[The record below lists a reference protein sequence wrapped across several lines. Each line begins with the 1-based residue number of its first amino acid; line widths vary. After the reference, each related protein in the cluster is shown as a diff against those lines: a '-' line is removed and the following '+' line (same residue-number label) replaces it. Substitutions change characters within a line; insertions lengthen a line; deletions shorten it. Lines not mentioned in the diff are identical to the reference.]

1 MTSRTWQIGIVGTF
15 DLQNYGDL
23 LFPILAEAELS
34 ARLGDV
40 ELHRF
45 SYLARTPPD
54 WPYPVISVAELPE
67 RASGLDGM
75 LIGGGYLIRFDKVI
89 APGYGP
95 PAPAIHHPTGYWLT
109 PGLIALQHGVPLVW
123 NGPGMHCNEIPDW
136 AHPLMELALEQSRY
150 IAVRDTPSQ
159 EALAHFVDRSRIAV
173 VPDTAF
179 GLPRWLPAEPSAE
192 LARLRE
198 AAGLTGPYIVV
209 QAALGLDSVSR
220 FLGKQADRMR
230 SLQILALPIGPVLG
244 DRATILPADLPGLV
258 RLPVW
263 PQPLLLAELIRNA
276 EAVVGHSFHLAVTAL
291 ASGVPSFSLQDLS
304 AGKYSALLGFDTIHQ
319 LEADS
324 EPDADWFFA
333 RVGRSA
339 PSPVGV
345 GLLDRVAEH
354 WDRVAEALRQG
365 ARAPGP
371 ELGRFWQAL
380 PRLLEGGPIA
390 PAGVAGGAD
399 PGADHE
405 VGRLL
410 QLARA
415 EIVERDRRV
424 AALESSNSWK
434 LTSPLRFA
442 GSRLRRRGTRRTM
455 INLSRIAQHKLETEP
470 YRWARLD
477 ELFSPEDGAALAA
490 SYPRDHF
497 KLLSAHGGEKDY
509 EYEARSLIRMSADA
523 ASYPEAL
530 SPAWR
535 SFAQD
540 LVSPAYRDAMS
551 LLTGCDL
558 TDSPLEV
565 NVFHYGP
572 GASLGAHPDLPD
584 KVVTHVFYFNESWDC
599 ENGGCLAILR
609 SKDSKD
615 IAAKIPPLV
624 GTSGVLVRSDNS
636 WHAVEPVVRGSR
648 RSRRSVT
655 VTFYRPGSQS
665 SMWPPDDPTPL
676 HDYEE
681 SGPAAAEP
689 ARKAGWW
696 SRFTSREQ

>member
-1 MTSRTWQIGIVGTF
+1 MTARTWKIGIAGTF

-23 LFPILAEAELS
+23 LFPIVAEAELS

-40 ELHRF
+40 ELQRF
-45 SYLARTPPD
+45 SYSARTPPG
-54 WPYPVISVAELPE
+54 WPYPVISLAELPE
-67 RASGLDGM
+67 RAIGLDGM
-75 LIGGGYLIRFDKVI
+75 LIGGGYLIRFDKEI

-109 PGLIALQHGVPLVW
+109 PGLIALQYGVPLVW
-123 NGPGMHCNEIPDW
+123 NAPGMHCNEIPVW
-136 AHPLMELALEQSRY
+136 AQPLMKLALEESRY
-150 IAVRDTPSQ
+150 IAVRDAPSR
-159 EALAHFVDRSRIAV
+159 EVLARFVDPGRIAV

-179 GLPRWLPAEPSAE
+179 GLPRWLAAEPSAE
-192 LARLRE
+192 LVRLLGS
-198 AAGLTGPYIVV
+198 AGLTGPYIVV
-209 QAALGLDSVSR
+209 QAALGLEAFAR
-220 FLGKQADRMR
+220 FLQAQADRLEG
-230 SLQILALPIGPVLG
+230 LQIVALPIGPVLG

-258 RLPVW
+258 RLPAW
-263 PQPLLLAELIRNA
+263 PHPLLLAELIGHA
-276 EAVVGHSFHLAVTAL
+276 EAVVGHSYHLAVTAL
-291 ASGVPSFSLQDLS
+291 SLGVPAFSLQGLS
-304 AGKYSALLGFDTIHQ
+304 TGKYSALLGFDTIHQ
-319 LEADS
+319 LEAHR

-339 PSPVGV
+339 PSPVAV
-345 GLLDRVAEH
+345 GLLGRVAEH
-354 WDRVAEALRQG
+354 WDRVAAALREG

-371 ELGRFWQAL
+371 ALGRFWQAL
-380 PRLLEGGPIA
+380 PGLLEGAAGRLDRASEPDNEERRLLE
-390 PAGVAGGAD
+390 
-399 PGADHE
+399 
-405 VGRLL
+405 
-410 QLARA
+410 LARG
-415 EIVERDRRV
+415 EIVDRDLHV

-442 GSRLRRRGTRRTM
+442 GRRLRRRGTRRNM
-455 INLSRIAQHKLETEP
+455 INLSQIAQHKLETEP
-470 YRWARLD
+470 YRWARID
-477 ELFSPEDGAALAA
+477 ELFSPEEGAALAG

-509 EYEARSLIRMSADA
+509 EYEARSLIRMGADA
-523 ASYPEAL
+523 ASYTEAL

-535 SFAQD
+535 SFAED
-540 LVSPAYRDAMS
+540 LVAPAYRNAMS

-599 ENGGCLAILR
+599 GNGGCLSILR
-609 SKDSKD
+609 SKDPSD
-615 IAAKIPPLV
+615 VAAKIPPLV

-665 SMWPPDDPTPL
+665 SMWPPDDPAPL

-681 SGPAAAEP
+681 SGPEAEP
-689 ARKAGWW
+689 TRKAGWW
-696 SRFTSREQ
+696 SRLMSPGD